1 MKELKDMK
9 KIFLAM
15 AMMFALSIQA
25 KEDTKYLAGA
35 VPEVNGMVTFTKS
48 FSVANKSA
56 QEVRQIM
63 QAFVNELVEN
73 SIPAPGKYAR
83 IMDDNADSIVAR
95 VCEWMVFKKKPFY
108 LDRTRFRYQIKAK
121 TQGNRVTL
129 SITAISYYY
138 LEDMEGEGGTLFKA
152 EEWISDKEALNKS
165 KTKLYPKSGKF
176 RRKTV
181 DRADELFEA
190 AMDAFEEKPEPVAVP
205 VKKVRKGIVEE

>member
-1 MKELKDMK
+1 MKDMK

-63 QAFVNELVEN
+63 QAFVNDLVEN

-176 RRKTV
+176 RRKTI